1 MEFIRCYTVV
11 GVGNIIGE
19 VISRSGDNGDIEL
32 SNPLLMGLSQDK
44 LTCLLAL
51 FLIMPENEKVLINEN
66 HIVLS
71 YIPNKELKEGYLR
84 EVSAIKAAKSGII
97 TPAQAKISN
106 ITDFKRK

>member
-51 FLIMPENEKVLINEN
+51 FLIMP
-66 HIVLS
+66 
-71 YIPNKELKEGYLR
+71 
-84 EVSAIKAAKSGII
+84 
-97 TPAQAKISN
+97 
-106 ITDFKRK
+106 